1 VRTYLFDALTP
12 EQQRALREI
21 SEAITDRLVDD

>member
-1 VRTYLFDALTP
+1 VLTP

-21 SEAITDRLVDD
+21 SDAITAALGDRTA

>member
-1 VRTYLFDALTP
+1 VLTP

-21 SEAITDRLVDD
+21 SDAITEGIGDGGAPA